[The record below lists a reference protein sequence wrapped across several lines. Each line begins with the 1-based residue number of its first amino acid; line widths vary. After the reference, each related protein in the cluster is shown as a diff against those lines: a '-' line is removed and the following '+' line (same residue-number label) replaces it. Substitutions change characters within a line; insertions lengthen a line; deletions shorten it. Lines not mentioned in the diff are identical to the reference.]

1 MARKTNRLT
10 AISIDRMKA
19 QGRFADGGGLW
30 LNVTHTGSKS
40 WVFRWTRKGKVRE
53 MGVGPFPA
61 VSLANARRKVF
72 EYREMVANGL
82 NPKFERDRQDG
93 KTFGEVADTFLEDMK
108 ARWTTEKSRN
118 QWKSSLN
125 DYCSPIRNR
134 LVAEIETSDVL
145 KILNPI
151 WSVKA
156 ETASRVRMRIES
168 VLDYAKAKG
177 WREADNP
184 ARWRGHLSNILP
196 ARQSHTKR
204 HHPAMEYGDLPDFI
218 VRLRGSEALAARALD
233 LLILTASRT
242 SEVLK
247 AEWSEFN
254 LNKAIWVIPAER
266 MKAKRDHR
274 IPLTDDALEILKPL
288 YECRVSDFVFPG
300 QKLGRPLS
308 GMAMEM
314 LLRRM
319 KVTEVTVHG
328 FRSTFRDWCGD
339 KTSFPREIA
348 EAALAHSVGSA
359 VELAYR
365 RSDALE
371 KRRQLMN
378 AWADYCGGVKQGKV
392 VQLHG

>member
-19 QGRFADGGGLW
+19 KGRFADGGGLW
-30 LNVTHTGSKS
+30 LNVTVSGSKS
-40 WVFRWTRKGKVRE
+40 WVYRWTRKGRVSE
-53 MGVGPFPA
+53 MGLGAFPA
-61 VSLANARRKVF
+61 VSLANARRKAF
-72 EYREMVANGL
+72 EYREMVASGL

-93 KTFGEVADTFLEDMK
+93 KTFGEVADTFMVDMS
-108 ARWTTEKSRN
+108 ARWTSDKSRN
-118 QWKSSLN
+118 QWKSTLN

-151 WSVKA
+151 WKEKA

-177 WREADNP
+177 WREAGNP

-196 ARQSHTKR
+196 ARQNHLKK
-204 HHPAMEYGDLPDFI
+204 HHPAMAYGELPAFI
-218 VRLRGSEALAARALD
+218 IRLRNAEALAARALD

-247 AEWSEFN
+247 AEWGEFDLDN
-254 LNKAIWVIPAER
+254 SLWVIPTER

-274 IPLTDDALEILKPL
+274 IPLTNDAMTILTPL
-288 YECRVSDFVFPG
+288 YEHRISEYVFPG
-300 QKLGRPLS
+300 QRQGRPLS

-319 KVTEVTVHG
+319 KIENATVHG

-339 KTSFPREIA
+339 KTTFPREIA
-348 EAALAHSVGSA
+348 EAALAHKVGGA
-359 VELAYR
+359 VELACR

-371 KRRQLMN
+371 KRRQLME
-378 AWADYCGGVKQGKV
+378 AWADYCGGVKHGKV
-392 VQLHG
+392 VKLHG

>member
-1 MARKTNRLT
+1 M
-10 AISIDRMKA
+10 
-19 QGRFADGGGLW
+19 GL
-30 LNVTHTGSKS
+30 
-40 WVFRWTRKGKVRE
+40 
-53 MGVGPFPA
+53 GPFPA
-61 VSLANARRKVF
+61 VTLANARKKAF
-72 EYREMVANGL
+72 EYRQMIANEL
-82 NPKFERDRQDG
+82 DPKSERDRQDG
-93 KTFGEVADTFLEDMK
+93 KTFGEVADVFFDAMQS
-108 ARWTTEKSRN
+108 RWTNDKTRW
-118 QWKSSLN
+118 QWKVTLTEH
-125 DYCSPIRNR
+125 CSPIRNR
-134 LVAEIETSDVL
+134 LVDEIDTAGVL

-151 WSVKA
+151 WTVKP
-156 ETASRVRMRIES
+156 ETAGRVRMRIES

-196 ARQSHTKR
+196 ARNR
-204 HHPAMEYGDLPDFI
+204 LARAHHPAMEYGDLPVFMEK
-218 VRLRGSEALAARALD
+218 LRNVEALAARALD

-247 AEWSEFN
+247 SRWSEID
-254 LNKAIWVIPAER
+254 LDKTLWVIPADR

-274 IPLTDDALEILKPL
+274 IPLTGEALAILGPL
-288 YECRVSDFVFPG
+288 SENRVSEFVFPG
-300 QKLGRPLS
+300 RKPGKPLS

-319 KVTEVTVHG
+319 KVEGVTVHG

-339 KTSFPREIA
+339 QTSFPREVA
-348 EAALAHSVGSA
+348 EAALAHKVGSD

-371 KRRQLMN
+371 KRRALMQ
-378 AWADYCGGVKQGKV
+378 AWADYCSGNETGKV